1 MNSIHSD
8 GLIHFNKFNPIQRI
22 QCIPIFG
29 FNPFRENSFTRSSGQ
44 SYASCK
50 PRSSPAQAKDFKA
63 NIIHTLDI
71 ELGLKGLFTIFF
83 LSLKSHIL
91 DTNGV
96 WYSWFWSEGS
106 VNSPNSKKI
115 VPRGFDLQRHMGPWL
130 VFSECS
136 PFCRPLGSD
145 CVSSRCASASSHPQS
160 QSQLPESDK
169 IKNLEIY
176 LDLFI

>member
-1 MNSIHSD
+1 MHVFLLHKVEYIFAQSLCPPIRRRIQNFQPITMNSIHSD
-8 GLIHFNKFNPIQRI
+8 GFDPIQRI

-29 FNPFRENSFTRSSGQ
+29 FNPFWENSFTRSSGQ

-63 NIIHTLDI
+63 NILHTLDI
-71 ELGLKGLFTIFF
+71 ELRLKGLFTIFF

-106 VNSPNSKKI
+106 VNSPN
-115 VPRGFDLQRHMGPWL
+115 
-130 VFSECS
+130 
-136 PFCRPLGSD
+136 
-145 CVSSRCASASSHPQS
+145 
-160 QSQLPESDK
+160 
-169 IKNLEIY
+169 
-176 LDLFI
+176 